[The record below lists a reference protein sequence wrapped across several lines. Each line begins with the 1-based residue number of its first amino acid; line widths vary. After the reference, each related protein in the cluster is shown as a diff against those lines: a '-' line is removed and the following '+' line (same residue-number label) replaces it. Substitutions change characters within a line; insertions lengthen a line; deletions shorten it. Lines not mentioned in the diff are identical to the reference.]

1 MYVCVTLTSFN
12 TGGAHTFMFI
22 ALKSKTDLSFI
33 EKKVGSVTGHR
44 LHLTTLNAT
53 LLGEIQSSCSRQM
66 AVAV

>member
-1 MYVCVTLTSFN
+1 MFVCMFACS
-12 TGGAHTFMFI
+12 HTYKFYR
-22 ALKSKTDLSFI
+22 K
-33 EKKVGSVTGHR
+33 KKVGSVTGHH